1 MTIYGV
7 KMFNSSFNEA
17 VITRLKQAF
26 NLKTDRE
33 VSKKLGLVDHA
44 IAQSKKQTSLPL
56 KNIIST
62 CVAEDI
68 SLDHIFGN
76 QKAHRQ

>member
-1 MTIYGV
+1 
-7 KMFNSSFNEA
+7 MFNSSFNDA
-17 VITRLKQAF
+17 VIARLKQAF

-33 VSKKLGLVDHA
+33 VSRKLKLVDHA
-44 IAQSKKQTSLPL
+44 IAQSKGKGSLPL
-56 KNIIST
+56 KNIIIT
-62 CVAEDI
+62 CVEEDI